1 MKVHHSSFLIPHFLL
16 ILFSLLSFSLTAQSL
31 TIEEIIDKA
40 NIAYRYMGDDVKSTA
55 QMDIRDKNGKTIM
68 ERELIILRKNT
79 GGLNQKWY
87 AYFKQPADL
96 KKMVFMAWKQD
107 GKKSDKR
114 WLYLP
119 NLDLVKRLST
129 ADKRGSFAG
138 SQFTYEDVT
147 GRSPKEDTHEL
158 LETTPTAYQVKSTPK
173 NPTSVEFSYYIS
185 WIDKQTFLP
194 TRTKLYDKSGTAYKE
209 FKMLKSQEI
218 QGFPTMTQFSMTNL
232 KTKESTITTM
242 SNIQYDIGLLERIFS
257 EGSLRRAP
265 RQYLR

>member
-1 MKVHHSSFLIPHFLL
+1 MKITS
-16 ILFSLLSFSLTAQSL
+16 ILFFCLLSFQLSAQNL
-31 TIEEIIDKA
+31 TIDQIVEKA
-40 NIAYRYMGDDVKSTA
+40 NEANRYFGDDVKSTA
-55 QMDIRDKNGKTIM
+55 LMDVRDKSGKTIM
-68 ERELIILRKNT
+68 ERELVILRKNT

-147 GRSPKEDTHEL
+147 GRRPNEDTHEL
-158 LETTPTAYQVKSTPK
+158 LETTDVAYQIKSTPK
-173 NPTSVEFSYYIS
+173 KPASVEFSYFVS
-185 WIDKQTFLP
+185 WVDKTTFLP
-194 TRTKLYDKSGTAYKE
+194 TKAILYDKSGDAYKQFDVLE
-209 FKMLKSQEI
+209 SEQI
-218 QGFPTMTQFSMTNL
+218 QNFPTMTKFSMTNI
-232 KTKESTITTM
+232 KTKESTIITM
-242 SNIQYDIGLLERIFS
+242 TNIQYNSGIIERIFS